1 MAGAIE
7 WPLLAISAPVLRG
20 VTFEGSKINDNSFL
34 YIYLKVLY
42 PTGPKMIYKKFESCI
57 IDQGV
62 KLKYQKLNII
72 FNSEVIMSCKLSK
85 QVFLGMLLCHVHWLW
100 AFYMFTCSY
109 TYANG
114 FLVIVVMRQLHVP
127 DTCRTRAGHVR
138 PSPINF
144 LTSKTPVQSPRS
156 SKLVQKHQR
165 YGGPLNG
172 PCLQNFMILDAF
184 RYYFS

>member
-1 MAGAIE
+1 MLIYNCEGSTGQGCTLVMINTYYIHRVHFTRFLTLYLKAGAIE

-72 FNSEVIMSCKLSK
+72 FNSEVIISCKLSK
-85 QVFLGMLLCHVHWLW
+85 
-100 AFYMFTCSY
+100 
-109 TYANG
+109 
-114 FLVIVVMRQLHVP
+114 
-127 DTCRTRAGHVR
+127 
-138 PSPINF
+138 
-144 LTSKTPVQSPRS
+144 
-156 SKLVQKHQR
+156 
-165 YGGPLNG
+165 
-172 PCLQNFMILDAF
+172 
-184 RYYFS
+184 

>member
-1 MAGAIE
+1 MLYWAARLLGGKYIEINFNTYKNLTIRFENHTNISLFIQADSPQQAGVDLLKVQRSSGGTRCWTGRAPTWPGTTSSSGSLTSTAGIFWTTETNRLTLYLKAGAIE

-62 KLKYQKLNII
+62 KLQYQKLNII

-85 QVFLGMLLCHVHWLW
+85 
-100 AFYMFTCSY
+100 
-109 TYANG
+109 
-114 FLVIVVMRQLHVP
+114 
-127 DTCRTRAGHVR
+127 
-138 PSPINF
+138 
-144 LTSKTPVQSPRS
+144 
-156 SKLVQKHQR
+156 
-165 YGGPLNG
+165 
-172 PCLQNFMILDAF
+172 
-184 RYYFS
+184 

>member
-1 MAGAIE
+1 MTLIQPPPTRYHGFTHMQNPSNLINKLTLYLKAGAIE

-85 QVFLGMLLCHVHWLW
+85 
-100 AFYMFTCSY
+100 
-109 TYANG
+109 
-114 FLVIVVMRQLHVP
+114 
-127 DTCRTRAGHVR
+127 
-138 PSPINF
+138 
-144 LTSKTPVQSPRS
+144 
-156 SKLVQKHQR
+156 
-165 YGGPLNG
+165 
-172 PCLQNFMILDAF
+172 
-184 RYYFS
+184 

>member
-1 MAGAIE
+1 MNICAFSQVNLPYLNPISEGIQNHEVLKAGAIQ

-62 KLKYQKLNII
+62 KLQYQKLNII

-85 QVFLGMLLCHVHWLW
+85 
-100 AFYMFTCSY
+100 
-109 TYANG
+109 
-114 FLVIVVMRQLHVP
+114 
-127 DTCRTRAGHVR
+127 
-138 PSPINF
+138 
-144 LTSKTPVQSPRS
+144 
-156 SKLVQKHQR
+156 
-165 YGGPLNG
+165 
-172 PCLQNFMILDAF
+172 
-184 RYYFS
+184 